1 MILRVRGIIDPVA
14 RQPTTTSDDVL
25 QALRRAGGEATSAD
39 LRQRLHVHP
48 TTVRRHLQP
57 LLDEH
62 LVREVRRGLYRLSDE
77 PPVRSEAARQLL
89 AVLEELGYEAHLT
102 GFDLLAPHAHQFAYA
117 FPHLVYGDPGAT
129 EALLYELPQ
138 RDFVVGLAKA
148 KAAPVAPDMSR
159 VVLLRDQPNADQYGV
174 RGHVA
179 PVEKAWVDTLRET
192 RRGCLNVSYMELG
205 RILRGLADQD
215 ADMRYLRRYARQLG
229 YLRQVEDTL
238 DRDRVPETA
247 DGQALQAGFRA

>member
-1 MILRVRGIIDPVA
+1 VA

-25 QALRRAGGEATSAD
+25 LALSRRGGEATSAE
-39 LRQRLHVHP
+39 LREWLDVHP
-48 TTVRRHLQP
+48 TTVRRHLRP
-57 LLDEH
+57 LLDQH

-89 AVLEELGYEAHLT
+89 AVLEEQGYEAHLT
-102 GFDLLAPHAHQFAYA
+102 GFDLLAPHAHQFAYSY
-117 FPHLVYGDPGAT
+117 PHLVYGDPSAT
-129 EALLYELPQ
+129 AALLYELPN

-148 KAAPVAPDMSR
+148 HPAPASPDVSR
-159 VVLLRDQPNADQYGV
+159 VVLLRDQPNAEQYGV

-192 RRGCLNVSYMELG
+192 RRGCMDVSYTELG
-205 RILRGLADQD
+205 RILRSLVEHD

-229 YLRQVEDTL
+229 YLQQVEEAL
-238 DRDRVPETA
+238 DRDREPETA
-247 DGQALQAGFRA
+247 DGRALKTGFHT